1 MAVNRNKTLGTRL
14 GWLHFAAL
22 MMITGMLIIMM
33 VVVLVMLM
41 TVKRMVMLMIILVM
55 MIMVMAMMIMPISIM
70 MNTYDGDYD
79 YDNGDDNDDG
89 DDDDDESAE
98 VTSDDDSA
106 EVTTDDEEQ
115 CTDIPLYTGSPV
127 SCGEFNSI
135 FGFTMQ
141 KITILQEITIFY
153 TKMFKKQYTII
164 KRGTHYSTLYTESNI
179 FTMPPWHRIDTRPE
193 VQLHHFF
200 VPLFSRPPFC

>member
-33 VVVLVMLM
+33 VVVLVMVM

-127 SCGEFNSI
+127 SCDEFNSVFLALQCKKLLYYKKLLYFI
-135 FGFTMQ
+135 PKCSKSSIPLSKGVL
-141 KITILQEITIFY
+141 ITQPY
-153 TKMFKKQYTII
+153 TQSLISSLCHH
-164 KRGTHYSTLYTESNI
+164 GTE
-179 FTMPPWHRIDTRPE
+179 
-193 VQLHHFF
+193 
-200 VPLFSRPPFC
+200 

>member
-33 VVVLVMLM
+33 VVVLVMVM

-70 MNTYDGDYD
+70 MNTDDGDYD

-89 DDDDDESAE
+89 DDDDESAE

-153 TKMFKKQYTII
+153 TKMFEKQYTII

-179 FTMPPWHRIDTRPE
+179 FTMPPWHRIDTQPE

-200 VPLFSRPPFC
+200 VPLFSRLPFC

>member
-33 VVVLVMLM
+33 VVVLVMVM

-70 MNTYDGDYD
+70 MNTDDGDYD

-89 DDDDDESAE
+89 DDDDDE
-98 VTSDDDSA
+98 SA

-164 KRGTHYSTLYTESNI
+164 KRGTHYSTLYTGSFI
-179 FTMPPWHRIDTRPE
+179 SPCHA
-193 VQLHHFF
+193 
-200 VPLFSRPPFC
+200 S